1 MKTGLITSHPGRAL
15 VAVALASA
23 MLAASPAPA
32 SAQGLFDFLFG
43 NVRRAPPPASVQSYA
58 EPGDPQSD
66 ANAPAP
72 RDYGPA
78 VAYCVRTC
86 DGHFFPI
93 QRHAGATAVELC
105 KSFCPAATTK
115 IYSGSGIAN
124 AVASDGKRYADLPNE
139 FTYRDRIV
147 SGCTCNGKDALG
159 LAKVDARSDPTLQ
172 QGDIVATND
181 GLMSYRGTR
190 RGRAEFS
197 PVSRGELGKT
207 LSTMR
212 VQRAG
217 EPVGVD

>member
-1 MKTGLITSHPGRAL
+1 
-15 VAVALASA
+15 VAIALAAA
-23 MLAASPAPA
+23 MTATLPAPA

-43 NVRRAPPPASVQSYA
+43 NVRRAAPPATAHSYA
-58 EPGDPQSD
+58 DPNDPQSD

-124 AVASDGKRYADLPNE
+124 AVSSDGKRYSDLPNA
-139 FTYRDRIV
+139 FAYRDRIV
-147 SGCTCNGKDALG
+147 SDCTCNGSNPFG
-159 LAKVDARSDPTLQ
+159 LAKVGAKSDPTLQ

-190 RGRAEFS
+190 KGRAEFS

-207 LSTMR
+207 LSAMR